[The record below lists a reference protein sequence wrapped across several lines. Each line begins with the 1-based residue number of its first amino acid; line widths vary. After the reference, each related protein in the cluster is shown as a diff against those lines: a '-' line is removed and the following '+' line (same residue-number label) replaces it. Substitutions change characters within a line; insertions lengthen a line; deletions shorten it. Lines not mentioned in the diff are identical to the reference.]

1 MTTTQTPG
9 YIKALLTPSGS
20 GPVSRRAWGIDVGNV
35 WVPFFTATN
44 EMGETNI
51 ADDVLGA
58 PIRLAKGK
66 DGEVRFTQSGMP
78 VMRVHKD
85 LNNQINVVR
94 DNFVAGLQAYTG
106 SVMDERSDPPQ
117 ADAERVSRQ
126 YDAAQ
131 PIIEGDQYDILEA
144 TEKLR
149 KEAEAD
155 TAAGEHAPS
164 NGQTEEKPTQSRAQ
178 RNSTPK
184 PELEPATSP
193 AS

>member
-1 MTTTQTPG
+1 MVTTQTPG
-9 YIKALLTPSGS
+9 YIKALLAPSGS

-106 SVMDERSDPPQ
+106 SVMDERSD
-117 ADAERVSRQ
+117 AYAERVSRQ
-126 YDAAQ
+126 YDAAK
-131 PIIEGDQYDILEA
+131 PIIEGDQLDILEA

-155 TAAGEHAPS
+155 TAEGEHAPE

-184 PELEPATSP
+184 PEPEPATTP

>member
-1 MTTTQTPG
+1 MTQTQTPG
-9 YIKALLTPSGS
+9 YIKALLAPTGS
-20 GPVSRRAWGIDVGNV
+20 SRVSRRAWGIDVGNV

-106 SVMDERSDPPQ
+106 SVMEERSD
-117 ADAERVSRQ
+117 AYAERVSRQ
-126 YDAAQ
+126 YGAAK
-131 PIIEGDQYDILEA
+131 PIVEADQYDILEA

-155 TAAGEHAPS
+155 TAEGEHAPS
-164 NGQTEEKPTQSRAQ
+164 PPQADQAAEKATQSRAQ

-184 PELEPATSP
+184 PEPEPVTAP

>member
-9 YIKALLTPSGS
+9 YIKALLAPTGS

-44 EMGETNI
+44 EMGETDI

-58 PIRLAKGK
+58 PIRLAKDK

-106 SVMDERSDPPQ
+106 SVMEERSDPPQ

-126 YDAAQ
+126 YDAAK
-131 PIIEGDQYDILEA
+131 PIIEGDQLDILEA

-149 KEAEAD
+149 KQAEAD
-155 TAAGEHAPS
+155 TAEGEHAPS
-164 NGQTEEKPTQSRAQ
+164 NGQTEEKPTQG
-178 RNSTPK
+178 RNRRNTSETPD
-184 PELEPATSP
+184 LEPATTP

>member
-1 MTTTQTPG
+1 
-9 YIKALLTPSGS
+9 
-20 GPVSRRAWGIDVGNV
+20 
-35 WVPFFTATN
+35 
-44 EMGETNI
+44 
-51 ADDVLGA
+51 
-58 PIRLAKGK
+58 
-66 DGEVRFTQSGMP
+66 MP

-106 SVMDERSDPPQ
+106 SVMDERSD
-117 ADAERVSRQ
+117 AYAERVSRQ
-126 YDAAQ
+126 YDAAK
-131 PIIEGDQYDILEA
+131 PIIEGDQLDILEA

-155 TAAGEHAPS
+155 TAEGEHAPD
-164 NGQTEEKPTQSRAQ
+164 NGQAEEKATQSRAQ

-184 PELEPATSP
+184 PEPEPATTP